1 MLSHRHI
8 WSAIDGLAARF
19 DLTPSGLAKLA
30 GLDPTTFNKSKR
42 LTADG
47 RQRWPSTES
56 LSKILEA
63 TGSSLDEFVELV
75 ANARGEAS
83 SNGRRIPLIGFAQ
96 AGSGGYFDDAGFPTG
111 SGWDEINFPGMS
123 DDGSAFALEISGN
136 SMLPLYRDGDVIVVS
151 PAASIRRGDR
161 VVLRTSDGEVFAKL
175 LLRKTAQTVELA
187 SLNPEHPNLTFRLSD
202 IDWLARI
209 LWASQ

>member
-1 MLSHRHI
+1 MLSHRNV

-19 DLTPSGLAKLA
+19 DLSPSGLAKLA

-47 RQRWPSTES
+47 RRRWPSTES

-63 TGSSLDEFVELV
+63 TGASLDELLKLV
-75 ANARGEAS
+75 ADARGATS
-83 SNGRRIPLIGFAQ
+83 GAGRRIPLIGLAQ

-123 DDGSAFALEISGN
+123 DDNSAFALEISGD

-151 PAASIRRGDR
+151 PAAGIRRGDR
-161 VVLRTSDGEVFAKL
+161 VVVRTWDGEVFAKQL
-175 LLRKTAQTVELA
+175 MRKTAHTIELA
-187 SLNPEHPNLTFRLSD
+187 SQNPEHPNLTFRLSD

>member
-1 MLSHRHI
+1 MLSHRLV
-8 WSAIDGLAARF
+8 WSAIDGLAARY

-63 TGSSLDEFVELV
+63 TGASLDEFVDLV
-75 ANARGEAS
+75 ADARGETLSA
-83 SNGRRIPLIGFAQ
+83 GRPIPLIGFAQ
-96 AGSGGYFDDAGFPTG
+96 AGGGGYFDDAGLPTG

-123 DDGSAFALEISGN
+123 EDDSAFALEVSGDG
-136 SMLPLYRDGDVIVVS
+136 MLPLYRDGDVIVVS
-151 PAASIRRGDR
+151 PAGSIRRGDR
-161 VVLRTSDGEVFAKL
+161 VVVRTSDGALFAKI
-175 LLRKTAQTVELA
+175 LLRKTARTVELA
-187 SLNPEHPNLTFRLSD
+187 SLNPEQPNLSFKLSD

>member
-1 MLSHRHI
+1 MLSHRHV

-19 DLTPSGLAKLA
+19 DLTPSGLARLA

-42 LTADG
+42 LTSDG

-63 TGSSLDEFVELV
+63 TGASLDEFVDLV
-75 ANARGEAS
+75 AKARGSAS
-83 SNGRRIPLIGFAQ
+83 SAGRRMPLIGFAQ
-96 AGSGGYFDDAGFPTG
+96 AGSGGHFNDAGFPTG
-111 SGWDEINFPGMS
+111 SGWDEINLPGMS
-123 DDGSAFALEISGN
+123 DDDSAFALEISGD

-161 VVLRTSDGEVFAKL
+161 VVVRTSEGDVFAKL
-175 LLRKTAQTVELA
+175 LARKTARTVELA
-187 SLNPEHPNLTFRLSD
+187 SLSPEHPDLTYRLSD